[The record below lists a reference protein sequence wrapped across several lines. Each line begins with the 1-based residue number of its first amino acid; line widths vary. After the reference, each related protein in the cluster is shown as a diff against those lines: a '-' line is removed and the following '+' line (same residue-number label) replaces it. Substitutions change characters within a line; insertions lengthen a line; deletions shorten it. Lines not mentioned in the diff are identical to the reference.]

1 MTLASN
7 TILQLLKRWIA
18 LSTEKSF
25 YPWNL
30 PIDTANYQDGFP
42 ATYLLHTDLWLVDIE
57 LSSVWTTGPDQYYPA
72 RYKV

>member
-42 ATYLLHTDLWLVDIE
+42 ATYLLHSDL
-57 LSSVWTTGPDQYYPA
+57 
-72 RYKV
+72 

>member
-25 YPWNL
+25 YLWNL

-42 ATYLLHTDLWLVDIE
+42 ATYLLHSDLWLLDIE
-57 LSSVWTTGPDQYYPA
+57 LSSVWTTKPDQYYLA

>member
-18 LSTEKSF
+18 QTTEKSF

-42 ATYLLHTDLWLVDIE
+42 ATYLLHSDL
-57 LSSVWTTGPDQYYPA
+57 
-72 RYKV
+72 

>member
-42 ATYLLHTDLWLVDIE
+42 ATYLLHSDLWLVDIE
-57 LSSVWTTGPDQYYPA
+57 LSSAWTTGPDQYYPA